1 MSTDRPLHRL
11 GDALHEVARSLGMRD
26 PDAFSRIATAWGAVV
41 GDPIVHHTRPKGL
54 RDGVLTVEADGG
66 EWVTQLRYLEAAMVA
81 AITERVGADLV
92 ERVVFVVA
100 RPGSEDRVTE

>member
-1 MSTDRPLHRL
+1 MSDRPLHRL

-26 PDAFSRIATAWGAVV
+26 PDALARVTAAWASVV
-41 GDPIVHHTRPKGL
+41 GDPVVHHTRPTLL

-66 EWVTQLRYLEAAMVA
+66 EWVTQLRYLEASMVT
-81 AITERVGADLV
+81 AITERVGSGLV

-100 RPGSEDRVTE
+100 RPGPGDRATE